1 MLRRILLAGATIL
14 LVASCA
20 PVQPVQA
27 RGNYYERG
35 SYYERGCEDCGRV
48 IRIESI
54 GQRDNRVGGGTV
66 LGAIVGGALGNQVGK
81 GDGRKAATIVGALAG
96 GVVGHDIEKDQ
107 RRSRSY
113 YRIVV
118 RMDRGG
124 RTYAFEQPDDYR
136 LRRGDRVYID
146 NGYVVPA
153 R

>member
-1 MLRRILLAGATIL
+1 MLKRILLTGAAML

-20 PVQPVQA
+20 PVQQVQA
-27 RGNYYERG
+27 RGN
-35 SYYERGCEDCGRV
+35 YYERGCEDCGRV

-54 GQRDNRVGGGTV
+54 GQRSNHLGGGTV

-96 GVVGHDIEKDQ
+96 GAVGHDIEKD
-107 RRSRSY
+107 RRGSRSY

-124 RTYAFEQPDDYR
+124 RTYSYEQADDYR

>member
-1 MLRRILLAGATIL
+1 MFKRMLFTGAAML
-14 LVASCA
+14 LVASFA
-20 PVQPVQA
+20 PAQSVQA
-27 RGNYYERG
+27 RGN
-35 SYYERGCEDCGRV
+35 YYERGCEDCGRV

-54 GQRDNRVGGGTV
+54 GQRSNHLGGGTV

-96 GVVGHDIEKDQ
+96 GAVGHDVEKDR
-107 RRSRSY
+107 RRSRTY

-118 RMDRGG
+118 RMDRND
-124 RTYAFEQPDDYR
+124 RTYSFEQADDYR
-136 LRRGDRVYID
+136 LRRGDRVRVD

>member
-1 MLRRILLAGATIL
+1 MIKRMLFTGMTIL
-14 LVASCA
+14 LLASCA
-20 PVQPVQA
+20 PVQNVQA
-27 RGNYYERG
+27 RGNYY
-35 SYYERGCEDCGRV
+35 SRGCEDCGRV

-54 GQRDNRVGGGTV
+54 GQRSNHLGGGTV

-96 GVVGHDIEKDQ
+96 GAVGHDVEKDR
-107 RRSRSY
+107 RRSQTY

-118 RMDRGG
+118 RMDRND
-124 RTYAFEQPDDYR
+124 RTYSFEQADDYR

>member
-1 MLRRILLAGATIL
+1 MLNRIFLAGAAAL
-14 LVASCA
+14 LVACFSIA
-20 PVQPVQA
+20 QPVQA
-27 RGNYYERG
+27 RGPYH
-35 SYYERGCEDCGRV
+35 ERGCDDCGRIV
-48 IRIESI
+48 RIQSI
-54 GQRDNRVGGGTV
+54 GQRSNHLGGGTL

-96 GVVGHDIEKDQ
+96 GAIGHDRERDN

-118 RMDRGG
+118 RMDRG
-124 RTYAFEQPDDYR
+124 RTISFEQPDDYR
-136 LRRGDRVYID
+136 LQRGDRVYID

>member
-1 MLRRILLAGATIL
+1 MLNRILLASATAI
-14 LVASCA
+14 LVASFSIA
-20 PVQPVQA
+20 QPVQA
-27 RGNYYERG
+27 RGYESRG
-35 SYYERGCEDCGRV
+35 YQRGCDNCGRV
-48 IRIESI
+48 IRVESI
-54 GQRDNRVGGGTV
+54 GQRRNHVGGGTV

-81 GDGRKAATIVGALAG
+81 GDGRKAATIAGALAG
-96 GVVGHDIEKDQ
+96 GAVGHDIEKNN

-118 RMDRGG
+118 DMDHGRI
-124 RTYAFEQPDDYR
+124 RTYEQDEDYR